1 MNETLDPTIKNLAS
15 AIKRQ
20 ESAGSKDPYNAKGAS
35 GEYGA
40 YQFMPDTWKGWA
52 KTHLGDENAPMTME
66 NQNKVAYKQ
75 IKSWKEKGYNPAQI
89 AAAWNA
95 GEGSL
100 QNDSWKTKVGVN
112 QFGVKYDT
120 PSYVKN
126 VSKYYQ
132 ELKGNIPAEQDVKSI
147 LAGNYQAPETLSGMD
162 GTEEVT
168 PAGLATQFAGSM
180 YNPAVQIGIE
190 AANRVIGPTVNALGG
205 SYEQVKSLPSFENI
219 VGDPNSPRVI
229 APSYDEQGNP
239 VSLGKEIEKT
249 VGGAG
254 MTALNLASFGKG
266 KAVSEGF
273 QGVGKYAVGKFD
285 GPLSGLVRA
294 GAKEV
299 PFGAGYGA
307 SIAMSEGGDAGD
319 VALSTLG
326 GGALGFAGG
335 ATLKGVSNQIAKSEG
350 ITAKLIT
357 DLDTAVQS
365 GDDAKIKAIMESP
378 AYKKLISSNK
388 YDNAAVSESVTKVR
402 KSIEEGIDNSYGV
415 SKLTRT
421 EKAENLTD
429 DGIEAMMEHA
439 QNTNNPIADTKLALE
454 NKANDLMDTALN
466 PIIDKVRN
474 EKLPLVPLDRQ
485 ALLDDFYARLD
496 KSYITDL
503 DKQKIKDYVATL
515 INTQNR
521 GNPFGIVDAGIIRR
535 DANFDFTNPKNKGA
549 VSRMLGNVMRDALN
563 AAEKNATDPQTKAI
577 IAHIN
582 AVNKEYSRLMQGV
595 DVVELMAR
603 FPGQKPSELLNKAAG
618 FFGAGATGNNPLAY
632 LGAHRLTNT
641 AQKTMLRAKNN
652 ALFGDMSGKAGPI
665 TSSELIGNTQR
676 ILKNVAGVSETR
688 TAQQAAEQATREAAI
703 RKNNAVNKLLN
714 TITPKR
720 DADLPVIEMGPKP
733 VSKYATVDPKLPA
746 AKGAPN
752 VYGDFSA
759 ETKSYMDMYD
769 KNGVKTE
776 PLSLESFSDKNQQKI
791 INYLNKLED
800 ATGQSVR
807 EQNEAGKSLY
817 DMLYENGIDRYNSL
831 IKYIEGG
838 KSNKNGV
845 LPEAGVTSGKNS
857 NGRKMREF
865 VTVRVKDEDGKYKYI
880 KKEASPLKFQKNGD
894 LILEEQNFKTKE
906 DAQKFI
912 DDFSEIMEQ
921 RKLYSK
927 ATRKSG
933 GLPGFANKDIV
944 STLAAISALGLTGIK
959 AGSKLQEKYGTETY
973 QREPEPVKVQPDN
986 TEVLASQI
994 ANAETRGE
1002 ADPYKTAKWSDRR
1015 LGPASP
1021 LGKDLGKYQ
1030 ITSARLREKSKEFL
1044 GRVVT
1049 DEEFLASPELQ
1060 DKFILAQIKWQKSH
1074 GLSDDEILATHRR
1087 GWGNMKPEQLK
1098 KAVATSSDYLEQ
1110 ARAGK

>member
-66 NQNKVAYKQ
+66 NQNKVAYNQ
-75 IKSWKEKGYNPAQI
+75 IKYWKEKKGYNPAQI

-190 AANRVIGPTVNALGG
+190 AANRVVGPTVNALGG

-688 TAQQAAEQATREAAI
+688 TAQQAAEQATREASI

-733 VSKYATVDPKLPA
+733 VSKYATVDPKLPV
-746 AKGAPN
+746 AKGPPN
-752 VYGDFSA
+752 VYSELSA
-759 ETKSYMDMYD
+759 ETKSYMEMYE
-769 KNGVKTE
+769 KNGIKTE
-776 PLSLESFSDKNQQKI
+776 PLSSESFGEKDRQKI
-791 INYLNKLED
+791 IDFLNKQPDAVVLAEREKLSNLVEMQKQVVDHLHSSDVPFIIKRLNKLTDKRGEFKGELNLNNAKGARTKNND
-800 ATGQSVR
+800 VYLR
-807 EQNEAGKSLY
+807 EVFNDNDNKYSAEELAGKYY
-817 DMLYENGIDRYNSL
+817 DLKEEYTNAKALLKDL
-831 IKYIEGG
+831 
-838 KSNKNGV
+838 KSKFKN
-845 LPEAGVTSGKNS
+845 L
-857 NGRKMREF
+857 
-865 VTVRVKDEDGKYKYI
+865 
-880 KKEASPLKFQKNGD
+880 
-894 LILEEQNFKTKE
+894 
-906 DAQKFI
+906 
-912 DDFSEIMEQ
+912 
-921 RKLYSK
+921 
-927 ATRKSG
+927 KSG
-933 GLPGFANKDIV
+933 SLPGFAKDNVV
-944 STLAAISALGLTGIK
+944 SGLAALSAGGIAAK
-959 AGSKLQEKYGTETY
+959 NIGSKLQEKYGTETY